1 MSDILAAGRLEDHP
15 FATLA
20 GLIFREG
27 RTGELVLETGQR
39 RRSVWFLGGNP
50 VAVVSEDP
58 QDHLAHFLLEQ
69 GRISPDDARRLAE
82 LPETREALGEAQ
94 FLAKDALTWGVKYR
108 FVNLCYD
115 LFRWEE
121 GDYAFHEG
129 DPPRELFLL
138 KVPAHSLI
146 FKGVGFVGQA
156 TIVEAVPDDAVCAAG
171 PVDLA
176 DARYL
181 APDVRA
187 VLEECRP
194 DRTVGDVLGGGREDI
209 VQTRRLLYAFSCL
222 GLVDFSLIAPAAVPG
237 FRLAESVSD
246 EAGRQNSS
254 APPAA
259 SQPAPDRISWGDGFT
274 REGSDVTPAPWDS
287 GLSAGAGGDGTT
299 ESPVGASPAAF
310 SFDAGTGGEA
320 FESPAPDAAAGPRE
334 DAPAWTESTP
344 EEATGAP
351 EPPGRSLHLPRLGGF
366 ALGLLAAA
374 GLLAAVWW
382 WMSGSEPP
390 PPPAKPPA
398 RQAAPPSAP
407 STAPVTLA
415 APATPS
421 PEPPRTV
428 PSTAPAAP
436 GAPPV
441 TGVPPTR
448 AATAAA
454 PAQPDAAKPP
464 PARAAQPS
472 AEILGSDRYRTAFGV
487 YKAGDLDGAAAMWE
501 AQLAEHRK
509 AYTLQ
514 LMTACS
520 SETVR
525 DAQRALSTQQLYL
538 VAMKVKGR
546 NCFRVC
552 IGTFDSREAAG
563 RALAALPSTYRSA
576 GASVRS
582 VADVLA
588 TGR

>member
-1 MSDILAAGRLEDHP
+1 MTDHLASGRIEDHP
-15 FATLA
+15 FAELA

-27 RTGELVLETGQR
+27 RSGELVLDTGRR

-50 VAVVSEDP
+50 VAVVSGDP
-58 QDHLAHFLLEQ
+58 EDHLAHFLLEQ

-82 LPETREALGEAQ
+82 LPETREALGGAD

-156 TIVEAVPDDAVCAAG
+156 TIIEAVPDEAICAAG

-181 APDVRA
+181 APDVHA
-187 VLEECRP
+187 VLDECQP
-194 DRTVGDVLGGGREDI
+194 GRTAGEVLGGGREDI
-209 VQTRRLLYAFSCL
+209 VQTRRLLYALACL
-222 GLVDFSLIAPAAVPG
+222 GLVDFSHAASAPSVPFEG
-237 FRLAESVSD
+237 SGSD
-246 EAGRQNSS
+246 EPERPINA
-254 APPAA
+254 APPAV
-259 SQPAPDRISWGDGFT
+259 QPAPEPPHLDDTSARP
-274 REGSDVTPAPWDS
+274 GSDVTPAPWED
-287 GLSAGAGGDGTT
+287 GLPAETGEGEASESPGSARPGDYPFDIERGAETFGSFGPDTTT
-299 ESPVGASPAAF
+299 ERRA
-310 SFDAGTGGEA
+310 
-320 FESPAPDAAAGPRE
+320 DAAA
-334 DAPAWTESTP
+334 WTEATPDESTSV
-344 EEATGAP
+344 P
-351 EPPGRSLHLPRLGGF
+351 EPSGRGLHLPRLGGI
-366 ALGLLAAA
+366 ALGSLAAA

-390 PPPAKPPA
+390 SPPAKPPA
-398 RQAAPPSAP
+398 RQSAPPPPPAPSPAAP
-407 STAPVTLA
+407 

-428 PSTAPAAP
+428 QPAASVPAPAAP
-436 GAPPV
+436 VPPV
-441 TGVPPTR
+441 P
-448 AATAAA
+448 AAA
-454 PAQPDAAKPP
+454 PAPPETVRAQPP
-464 PARAAQPS
+464 RAAQAP
-472 AEILGSDRYRTAFGV
+472 AEARGGDRYRTAFEV
-487 YKAGDLDGAAAMWE
+487 YRAGDLDGAAAIWE
-501 AQLAEHRK
+501 AQLAEHRT
-509 AYTLQ
+509 AFTLQ
-514 LMTACS
+514 LMTACN

-538 VAMKVKGR
+538 VAMKVNGR
-546 NCFRVC
+546 SCFRVC
-552 IGTFDSREAAG
+552 IGTYDSREAAG

-576 GASVRS
+576 GATVRS
-582 VADVLA
+582 VADALA